1 MCSGS
6 RFSARYCDPQTT
18 EKNTAKKGGRLKL
31 GSLKLNTQGKKN
43 PKKKKNGNIPGL
55 LICFPLL
62 PLFATKLVSK

>member
-43 PKKKKNGNIPGL
+43 PKKKIQKKKKWKYPWSSNLFSPVAF
-55 LICFPLL
+55 ICQ
-62 PLFATKLVSK
+62 